1 MNYDIHQKVL
11 HMNQSASK
19 ELKKIIGYSK
29 DVPEM
34 RRHYKRLK
42 KEYLKLSGPARII
55 FVDKLKKMYNNI

>member
-1 MNYDIHQKVL
+1 
-11 HMNQSASK
+11 MNQSASK

-29 DVPEM
+29 DLPEM

-42 KEYLKLSGPARII
+42 NEYKKLSGPARII